1 MKLTRRQRFL
11 IRLRMRYKFRR
22 EYFTLAIPVGL
33 ALMFVF
39 FAFHSGFASIATPAS
54 TSSQASANAL
64 KEAEYQAISGNLTGI
79 TGNTTKSAVSTVSE
93 KQNLYITV
101 VAAPILAFA
110 PFSIDATR
118 EERKR
123 RNYEQDFSDFL
134 FELSEL
140 VRGGIDPSKAFLTLA
155 EGSTGS
161 ITKFVKT
168 AAKQMQIG
176 FTFEQAL
183 QNMGNSID
191 SDLAKR
197 YIDLVI
203 QASYSGGSVANLIQ
217 RASIDMGSF
226 VNLEREKRAGLSQY
240 TVVLYTG
247 QVILIV
253 LAAILVVEFI
263 PQISNISSSAGA
275 GLGDF
280 LGKSDIGS
288 VDIERGLFFLVF
300 LNGALG
306 GLVIGKIS
314 EGKIKFGLKHSLV
327 LILIALLAWNFYV
340 IPASSGTQQVKI
352 SVVSYDQSGPAGLP
366 MVDPLVVNVTNP
378 QGKIIDGATVTFVI
392 GGGGTLNP
400 SSTTTDEAGQA
411 STQITLG
418 DQAGLYAIIIT
429 CDASQ
434 LTLVVNATGYQQ
446 SD

>member
-1 MKLTRRQRFL
+1 
-11 IRLRMRYKFRR
+11 MRYKFRR
-22 EYFTLAIPVGL
+22 EYFTLAIPVAL
-33 ALMFVF
+33 AAIFVLY
-39 FAFHSGFASIATPAS
+39 AFHSGFASITQPGVA
-54 TSSQASANAL
+54 SSQSTANEL
-64 KEAEYQAISGNLTGI
+64 KEAQYQAISGNLTGI
-79 TGNTTKSAVSTVSE
+79 TGNSTKTPSSTVSE

-101 VAAPILAFA
+101 VAAPIIAFA
-110 PFSIDATR
+110 PYSFDATR
-118 EERKR
+118 EERR
-123 RNYEQDFSDFL
+123 RRSYEQDFSDFL

-140 VRGGIDPSKAFLTLA
+140 VRGGIDPAKAFLTLA

-183 QNMGNSID
+183 QNMGNLIG

-197 YIDLVI
+197 YVDLVV

-217 RASIDMGSF
+217 RASIDMGTF

-253 LAAILVVEFI
+253 LAAILVVQFI
-263 PQISNISSSAGA
+263 PQISEISASGGA

-280 LGKSDIGS
+280 LGKSDIAN
-288 VDIERGLFFLVF
+288 VDIERSLFFLVF

-314 EGKIKFGLKHSLV
+314 EGEIKFGLKHSLV
-327 LILIALLAWNFYV
+327 LILIAMLAWNFYV
-340 IPASSGTQQVKI
+340 IPASSGSQQVKI
-352 SVVSYDQSGPAGLP
+352 TVASYQSSGPAGLP
-366 MVDPLVVNVTNP
+366 MQEPLVVNITTL
-378 QGKIIDGATVTFVI
+378 QGKEVTGATVSFVI
-392 GGGGTLNP
+392 GGGGSLNP
-400 SSTTTDEAGQA
+400 SSSTTNEIGQV
-411 STQITLG
+411 STQVTPG
-418 DQAGLYAIIIT
+418 DVPGLYAIVIT
-429 CDASQ
+429 CDASE
-434 LTLVVNATGYQQ
+434 LTLVVNATSYAL